1 MSLIFL
7 ATPYCLLFDDDN
19 LKKKIT
25 SYVCECEKFVWLG
38 EKNDVIPSFLAL
50 APTILYIEKCDD

>member
-1 MSLIFL
+1 MFVSV
-7 ATPYCLLFDDDN
+7 
-19 LKKKIT
+19 K
-25 SYVCECEKFVWLG
+25 KFVWLG